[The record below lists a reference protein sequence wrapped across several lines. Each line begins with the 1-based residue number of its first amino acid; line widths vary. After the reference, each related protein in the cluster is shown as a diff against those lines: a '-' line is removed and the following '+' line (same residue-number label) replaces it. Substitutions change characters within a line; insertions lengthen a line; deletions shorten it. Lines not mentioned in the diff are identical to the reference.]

1 MLLLGGFTQ
10 TLEITIDK
18 GAKKMRGRNKDLCL
32 NCNDEMTAHKRQR
45 HIFDDYTDINMNLIT
60 IELSDV
66 QKFDKENMCDNCYDL
81 VHG

>member
-1 MLLLGGFTQ
+1 MVKNT
-10 TLEITIDK
+10 T
-18 GAKKMRGRNKDLCL
+18 
-32 NCNDEMTAHKRQR
+32 HKRKR
-45 HIFDDYTDINMNLIT
+45 HIFDDYTDVNMNLIT